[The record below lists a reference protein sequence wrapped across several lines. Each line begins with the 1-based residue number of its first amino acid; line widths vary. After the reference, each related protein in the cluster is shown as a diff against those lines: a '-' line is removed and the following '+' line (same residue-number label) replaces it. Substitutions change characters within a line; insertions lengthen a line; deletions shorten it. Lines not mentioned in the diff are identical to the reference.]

1 MTEVAIPSKV
11 WRGGGDPVGITLNIG
26 IIPEAMCF
34 DGCGGDSQGRV
45 WRRQDLTVLR

>member
-11 WRGGGDPVGITLNIG
+11 WRGGGDPVGITFNIG

-34 DGCGGDSQGRV
+34 DGDSQGRV